1 MKAKGK
7 DFACGTYA
15 ISRQRRPGVMSRMF
29 SPSRKL
35 PPDVHGSIP
44 IMLRSSVV
52 LPTPF
57 GPRTART

>member
-1 MKAKGK
+1 
-7 DFACGTYA
+7 
-15 ISRQRRPGVMSRMF
+15 MSRMF